1 MRENCWL
8 ARRERL
14 ELLFF
19 WFHYRITGPQMTEAL
34 PLPQGFSAVGILC
47 GIKADPQK
55 LDLALFVSDR
65 ACAAAGVFTTNL
77 VCGAP
82 VKVSRE
88 RLPRATARGV
98 VVNSGNSNAA
108 TGLKGIED
116 AQAMTALVAQQIG
129 ASADDVLVCSTG
141 VIGRFLPME
150 KLQAGI
156 PAAAKLLAS
165 SPEAFHNAARA
176 MMTTD
181 TFPKQATATVTL
193 GAGASTGVP
202 SWRMLPAS
210 EPTLAASATTV
221 IPAPVLS
228 GKTVRISGACKGA
241 AMIAPNM
248 ATMLCVIMTD
258 AVLDTETAAVML
270 KHAVGD
276 SFNCIS
282 VDGHESTSDSV
293 ILLANG
299 AAGVGLTTDVDR
311 AAFQQALDE
320 VAMKLAT
327 DIIRDAE
334 GAHHFVE
341 LNVTGCRTRDE
352 AFRIAK
358 AIADSPL
365 VKTAICGADPNW
377 GRIVSAAGYAGV
389 PLKEEDMSLV
399 VNGFL
404 LYKDGAPVVFD
415 PKQVSS
421 SLRDNRETT
430 INLTL
435 THGSSFVRF
444 WTCDLTKEYVELN
457 ADYTT

>member
-1 MRENCWL
+1 
-8 ARRERL
+8 
-14 ELLFF
+14 
-19 WFHYRITGPQMTEAL
+19 MTDLL
-34 PLPQGFSAVGILC
+34 PLPQGFSAAGILC
-47 GIKADPQK
+47 GIKGDPLK

-88 RLPRATARGV
+88 RLPRATARAV

-108 TGLKGIED
+108 TGDRGIAD
-116 AQAMTALVAQQIG
+116 AKTMTSLVAQQIG
-129 ASADDVLVCSTG
+129 ASPEDVLVCSTG

-150 KLQAGI
+150 KFQTGI
-156 PAAAKLLAS
+156 PAAAKQLAAT
-165 SPEAFHNAARA
+165 PDAFHNAALA

-181 TFPKQATATVTL
+181 TFPKQAT
-193 GAGASTGVP
+193 
-202 SWRMLPAS
+202 
-210 EPTLAASATTV
+210 TTV
-221 IPAPVLS
+221 VLG
-228 GKTVRISGACKGA
+228 GKTVRISGVCKGA

-258 AVLDTETAAVML
+258 AALSPETAAANI
-270 KHAVGD
+270 KHAVAD

-299 AAGVGLTTDVDR
+299 AAGVGPTTDADR
-311 AAFQQALDE
+311 AAFQQSLDE
-320 VAMKLAT
+320 VAMQLAT

-341 LNVTGCRTRDE
+341 LNVTGCRNRDE

-358 AIADSPL
+358 TISDSPL

-404 LYKDGAPVVFD
+404 LYRDGAPVDFD
-415 PKQVSS
+415 AKQVSA
-421 SLRDNRETT
+421 SLRDNRNVTV
-430 INLTL
+430 NLTL
-435 THGSSFVRF
+435 KHGSGAVRY
-444 WTCDLTKEYVELN
+444 WTADLTKEYVELN

>member
-1 MRENCWL
+1 MIDL
-8 ARRERL
+8 
-14 ELLFF
+14 
-19 WFHYRITGPQMTEAL
+19 IPL
-34 PLPQGFSAVGILC
+34 PLGFSTAGFRC
-47 GIKADPQK
+47 GIKNDPPK
-55 LDLALFVSDR
+55 LDLALYVSDCP
-65 ACAAAGVFTTNL
+65 CAAAGVFTTNL

-82 VKVSRE
+82 VKVSRD
-88 RLPRATARGV
+88 RLPRSTARAV
-98 VVNSGNSNAA
+98 VINSGNSNAA
-108 TGLKGIED
+108 TGERGITD
-116 AQAMTALVAQQIG
+116 AKRMTFLLAEQIG
-129 ASADDVLVCSTG
+129 AAPEDVLIASTG
-141 VIGRFLPME
+141 VIGRFLPMDVLE
-150 KLQAGI
+150 AGI
-156 PAAAKLLAS
+156 PAAAKTLTS
-165 SPEAFHNAARA
+165 SQESFRHAAQA

-181 TFPKQATATVTL
+181 TFPKQATATVHL
-193 GAGASTGVP
+193 HGK
-202 SWRMLPAS
+202 
-210 EPTLAASATTV
+210 V
-221 IPAPVLS
+221 I
-228 GKTVRISGACKGA
+228 RISGTCKGA

-258 AVLDTETAAVML
+258 ASLSPHDAERML
-270 KHAVGD
+270 KNSIQD

-299 AAGVGLTTDVDR
+299 ASGVSITTNEEQI
-311 AAFQQALDE
+311 AFQRALDE
-320 VAMKLAT
+320 VAIKLAT

-341 LNVTGCRTRDE
+341 LNVTGCRSRND

-389 PLKEEDMSLV
+389 PLLETDMSLV

-404 LYKDGAPVVFD
+404 LYQAGTPVAFD
-415 PKQVSS
+415 AGQVST
-421 SLRDNRETT
+421 SLRENREVH
-430 INLTL
+430 IELKL
-435 THGSSFVRF
+435 THGSEKVRF

>member
-1 MRENCWL
+1 
-8 ARRERL
+8 
-14 ELLFF
+14 
-19 WFHYRITGPQMTEAL
+19 MTEL
-34 PLPQGFSAVGILC
+34 IPLPAGFSAAGVHC
-47 GIKADPQK
+47 GIKSDAAK

-65 ACAAAGVFTTNL
+65 PCTAAGVFTTNL

-88 RLPRATARGV
+88 RLPRSTARAV

-108 TGLKGIED
+108 TGDRGIAD
-116 AQAMTALVAQQIG
+116 ARTMTQRVAAEIG
-129 ASADDVLVCSTG
+129 AAAEDVLVCSTG

-150 KLQAGI
+150 RFETGI
-156 PAAAKLLAS
+156 PLAAGQRAAS
-165 SPEAFHNAARA
+165 SDAFHFAARA

-181 TFPKQATATVTL
+181 TFPKQATATLEL
-193 GAGASTGVP
+193 G
-202 SWRMLPAS
+202 
-210 EPTLAASATTV
+210 
-221 IPAPVLS
+221 
-228 GKTVRISGACKGA
+228 GKSVRISGACKGA

-258 AVLDTETAAVML
+258 AAIPADLLATSLTRAVS
-270 KHAVGD
+270 D

-293 ILLANG
+293 IVLANG
-299 AAGVGLTTDVDR
+299 ASGGSPASDTER
-311 AAFQQALDE
+311 EAFQHALHQ

-352 AFRIAK
+352 AFQIAK
-358 AIADSPL
+358 SIADSPL

-389 PLKEEDMSLV
+389 PLQEADMSLV

-404 LYKDGAPVVFD
+404 LYRDGAPVAFD
-415 PKQVSS
+415 AALVSA
-421 SLRDNRETT
+421 SLRDNREVT
-430 INLTL
+430 IDLTL
-435 THGSSFVRF
+435 THGTASVRF

>member
-1 MRENCWL
+1 
-8 ARRERL
+8 
-14 ELLFF
+14 
-19 WFHYRITGPQMTEAL
+19 MTDLL
-34 PLPQGFSAVGILC
+34 PLPQGFSAVGIHC
-47 GIKADPQK
+47 GVKPDTQK
-55 LDLALFVSDR
+55 LDLALYVSDR
-65 ACAAAGVFTTNL
+65 ACASAGVFTTNL

-88 RLPRATARGV
+88 RLPRSTARAV

-108 TGLKGIED
+108 TGERGIAD
-116 AQAMTALVAQQIG
+116 AKTMTGLLAKQIG
-129 ASADDVLVCSTG
+129 AAADDVLVCSTG

-150 KLQAGI
+150 KFKTGI
-156 PAAAKLLAS
+156 PAAAKQLS
-165 SPEAFHNAARA
+165 TSPESFHNAARA

-181 TFPKQATATVTL
+181 TFPKQASVTL
-193 GAGASTGVP
+193 
-202 SWRMLPAS
+202 
-210 EPTLAASATTV
+210 TLG
-221 IPAPVLS
+221 
-228 GKTVRISGACKGA
+228 GKTARISGVCKGA

-258 AVLDTETAAVML
+258 AAITPELAASGL
-270 KHAVGD
+270 KHAVQD

-299 AAGVGLTTDVDR
+299 ASGVGPTTDAER
-311 AAFQQALDE
+311 ATFQKALDE

-341 LNVTGCRTRDE
+341 LNVTGCRNRDE

-399 VNGFL
+399 VNDFL
-404 LYKDGAPVVFD
+404 LYQDGAPVAFD
-415 PKQVSS
+415 PKEVSS
-421 SLRDNRETT
+421 SLRDNRNVT

-435 THGSSFVRF
+435 KHGSGAVRF

>member
-1 MRENCWL
+1 
-8 ARRERL
+8 
-14 ELLFF
+14 
-19 WFHYRITGPQMTEAL
+19 MTELL
-34 PLPQGFSAVGILC
+34 PLPQGFSAAGIYC
-47 GIKADPQK
+47 GIKNDPQK
-55 LDLALFVSDR
+55 LDLALYVSDR
-65 ACAAAGVFTTNL
+65 PSAAAGVFTTNL

-88 RLPRATARGV
+88 RLPRATARAV
-98 VVNSGNSNAA
+98 VVNAGNSNAA

-116 AQAMTALVAQQIG
+116 AQTMTAIVAGQIQ
-129 ASADDVLVCSTG
+129 AAPDDVLVCSTG

-156 PAAAKLLAS
+156 PAAARQL
-165 SPEAFHNAARA
+165 SPAPESFHNAARA

-181 TFPKQATATVTL
+181 TFPKQATAAVTL
-193 GAGASTGVP
+193 G
-202 SWRMLPAS
+202 
-210 EPTLAASATTV
+210 
-221 IPAPVLS
+221 
-228 GKTVRISGACKGA
+228 GKECRISGVCKGA

-258 AVLDTETAAVML
+258 AALNPDDAATML
-270 KHAVGD
+270 KHAVED

-299 AAGVGLTTDVDR
+299 AAGSGPLNAAERD
-311 AAFQQALDE
+311 AFQQALDA
-320 VAMKLAT
+320 VAMQLAT

-334 GAHHFVE
+334 GADHFVE

-404 LYKDGAPVVFD
+404 LYRDGAPVDFD
-415 PKQVSS
+415 AKQVSS
-421 SLRDNRETT
+421 SLRDNRNVTVD
-430 INLTL
+430 LTL
-435 THGSSFVRF
+435 KHGTAAVRF
-444 WTCDLTKEYVELN
+444 WTCDLTKAYVELN

>member
-1 MRENCWL
+1 
-8 ARRERL
+8 
-14 ELLFF
+14 
-19 WFHYRITGPQMTEAL
+19 MTEL
-34 PLPQGFSAVGILC
+34 PPLPQGFSAIGIHC
-47 GIKADPQK
+47 GVKPDPQK
-55 LDLALFVSDR
+55 LDLALYISDR
-65 ACAAAGVFTTNL
+65 PCAAAGVFTTNL

-88 RLPRATARGV
+88 RLPRASVRGV
-98 VVNSGNSNAA
+98 VLNSGNSNAA
-108 TGLKGIED
+108 TGERGIAD
-116 AQAMTALVAQQIG
+116 ARTMTALVAQQIG
-129 ASADDVLVCSTG
+129 AAAEDILVCSTG
-141 VIGRFLPME
+141 VIGRFLPMAV
-150 KLQAGI
+150 LQAGI
-156 PAAAKLLAS
+156 PMAAKQLSAL
-165 SPEAFHNAARA
+165 PEAFLSAARA

-181 TFPKQATATVTL
+181 TFPKQATVTVAL
-193 GAGASTGVP
+193 GGQ
-202 SWRMLPAS
+202 
-210 EPTLAASATTV
+210 
-221 IPAPVLS
+221 
-228 GKTVRISGACKGA
+228 TVRISGACKGA

-258 AVLDTETAAVML
+258 AVLSPDAAAAGL
-270 KHAVGD
+270 KLAVAD

-299 AAGVGLTTDVDR
+299 AAGVGPTTEAERV
-311 AAFQQALDE
+311 AFQKGLDE

-341 LNVTGCRTRDE
+341 LNVTGCRNREE

-358 AIADSPL
+358 EIADSPL

-404 LYKDGAPVVFD
+404 LYRDGAPVDFD
-415 PKQVSS
+415 AKQVSA
-421 SLRDNRETT
+421 SLRDNRNTT
-430 INLTL
+430 IDLTL
-435 THGSSFVRF
+435 KHGTASVRF

>member
-1 MRENCWL
+1 MSDL
-8 ARRERL
+8 V
-14 ELLFF
+14 
-19 WFHYRITGPQMTEAL
+19 PL
-34 PLPQGFSAVGILC
+34 PLGFSTAGIHC
-47 GIKADPQK
+47 GIKGDPQK
-55 LDLALFVSDR
+55 LDLALFVADR
-65 ACAAAGVFTTNL
+65 PCAAAGVFTTNL

-82 VKVSRE
+82 VKVSRD
-88 RLPRATARGV
+88 RLPRSTARAV
-98 VVNSGNSNAA
+98 VINSGNSNAA
-108 TGLKGIED
+108 TGDRGIAD
-116 AQAMTALVAQQIG
+116 AKRMTAWVAEQIG
-129 ASADDVLVCSTG
+129 AAPDDVLVGSTG
-141 VIGRFLPME
+141 VIGRFLTME
-150 KLQAGI
+150 TLQAGI
-156 PAAAKLLAS
+156 PVAASQLSSSSESFLLA
-165 SPEAFHNAARA
+165 ARS

-181 TFPKQATATVTL
+181 TFPKQATQTVRV
-193 GAGASTGVP
+193 GDKV
-202 SWRMLPAS
+202 
-210 EPTLAASATTV
+210 
-221 IPAPVLS
+221 
-228 GKTVRISGACKGA
+228 VRISGACKGA

-258 AVLDTETAAVML
+258 AALSSNDTAIML
-270 KHAVGD
+270 RQSVED

-282 VDGHESTSDSV
+282 VDGHESTSDTV

-299 AAGVGLTTDVDR
+299 ASGGIIATDADR
-311 AAFQQALDE
+311 KLFQTALDE

-389 PLKEEDMSLV
+389 PLLESDMTLV

-404 LYKDGAPVVFD
+404 LYQSGAPVEFD
-415 PKQVSS
+415 AKQVSA
-421 SLRDNRETT
+421 SLRENRNTT
-430 INLTL
+430 IDLKL
-435 THGSSFVRF
+435 IHGSAQIRF

>member
-1 MRENCWL
+1 
-8 ARRERL
+8 
-14 ELLFF
+14 
-19 WFHYRITGPQMTEAL
+19 MTDLL
-34 PLPQGFSAVGILC
+34 PLPQGFSAVGIPC

-77 VCGAP
+77 VCGSP

-116 AQAMTALVAQQIG
+116 AKAMTALVAQQIG
-129 ASADDVLVCSTG
+129 ASAEDVLVCSTG

-156 PAAAKLLAS
+156 PAAARQLAS
-165 SPEAFHNAARA
+165 TPEAFHNAARA

-181 TFPKQATATVTL
+181 TFSKQATATVML
-193 GAGASTGVP
+193 GNK
-202 SWRMLPAS
+202 
-210 EPTLAASATTV
+210 E
-221 IPAPVLS
+221 I
-228 GKTVRISGACKGA
+228 RISGACKGA

-258 AVLDTETAAVML
+258 AALKPDDAQAMIRLAVR
-270 KHAVGD
+270 D

-299 AAGVGLTTDVDR
+299 AAGVGPTTDAER
-311 AAFQQALDE
+311 AAFQQALDD

-404 LYKDGAPVVFD
+404 LYQDGAPVAFD
-415 PKQVSS
+415 AKQVSS

-435 THGSSFVRF
+435 KHGSAFVRF

>member
-1 MRENCWL
+1 MRSQAGAW
-8 ARRERL
+8 ERGQL
-14 ELLFF
+14 GHLLTTFRF
-19 WFHYRITGPQMTEAL
+19 QFMTDLL

-77 VCGAP
+77 VCGSP

-88 RLPRATARGV
+88 RLPRATARAV

-116 AQAMTALVAQQIG
+116 AKAMTALVAQQIG
-129 ASADDVLVCSTG
+129 ALAEDVLVCSTG

-156 PAAAKLLAS
+156 PSAAKQLAS
-165 SPEAFHNAARA
+165 TPEAFHNAARA

-193 GAGASTGVP
+193 GTP
-202 SWRMLPAS
+202 N
-210 EPTLAASATTV
+210 SAHG
-221 IPAPVLS
+221 S
-228 GKTVRISGACKGA
+228 RTVRISGACKGA

-248 ATMLCVIMTD
+248 ATMLCIIMTD
-258 AVLDTETAAVML
+258 AALKPDEAATML

-299 AAGVGLTTDVDR
+299 AAGVGLTTDADR

-334 GAHHFVE
+334 GASHFVE

-404 LYKDGAPVVFD
+404 LYKDGAPVAFD
-415 PKQVSS
+415 AKEVSS

-430 INLTL
+430 IDLTL
-435 THGSSFVRF
+435 KHGSSSVRF